1 MKKLLLLAVCIA
13 GAVSVVGQG
22 TVNFANVGVGVNAP
36 VFNVDG
42 TTRLEGTQFMAQLVV
57 NGSPVGDAAPFLTG
71 GSAGFFLGG
80 VQDAGVAAGTT
91 VSAVVRAW
99 DTATGATFDA
109 ASIKGES
116 AAWDLDIVGNPAGSP
131 PAPPAA
137 LVGMQSF
144 SLVPEPSTI
153 ALAILG
159 GVALLFRRRK

>member
-22 TVNFANVGVGVNAP
+22 TVNVANVGVGVNAP
-36 VFNVDG
+36 VFNVDT
-42 TTRLEGTQFMAQLVV
+42 TTRLAGNQFMAQLLV
-57 NGSPVGDAAPFLTG
+57 NGTPVGAPTPFLSG

-91 VSAVVRAW
+91 VTAVVQAW

-109 ASIKGES
+109 ALIKGVS
-116 AAWDLDIVGNPAGSP
+116 AEWQLDVVGNPAGQP

-137 LVGMQSF
+137 LVGMTSF

-153 ALAILG
+153 ALAVLG